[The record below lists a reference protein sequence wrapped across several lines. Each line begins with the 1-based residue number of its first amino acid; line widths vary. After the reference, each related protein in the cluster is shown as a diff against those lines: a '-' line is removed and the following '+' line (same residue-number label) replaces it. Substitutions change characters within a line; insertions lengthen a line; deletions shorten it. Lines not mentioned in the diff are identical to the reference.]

1 MATTQTALDLISSA
15 DLTPT
20 EHLLLKHFVE
30 SAVDS
35 ERAAR
40 YLLSRVSQSDGAED
54 DTESSLRHF
63 KRDLRKLITR
73 LTKFDKIPKYIS
85 TLVRS
90 RDGPRC
96 FITKNEHGPEKSTVE
111 TAYVIPPSLLHNL
124 ESEEEGRLYAILESF
139 LTPSYIG
146 RLRDVLCSKNDI
158 SILQNVWLLSPSVH
172 RAFRAGH
179 VTMRTLAQ
187 VQGQWTAESEPEN
200 PFQPIRCC
208 LQKSYPEECSGLFL
222 GDGSEP
228 QVPMHFFTVLPDK
241 NALPLPSSFLFDV
254 HYRLATALHLFSI
267 EDKIARDWPRTQV
280 IIELLA
286 CAVH

>member
-1 MATTQTALDLISSA
+1 M
-15 DLTPT
+15 
-20 EHLLLKHFVE
+20 
-30 SAVDS
+30 
-35 ERAAR
+35 
-40 YLLSRVSQSDGAED
+40 
-54 DTESSLRHF
+54 
-63 KRDLRKLITR
+63 
-73 LTKFDKIPKYIS
+73 TKFDKIPKYIS

-124 ESEEEGRLYAILESF
+124 ESEEEVSFPWHQTLKIELKLIQGRLYAILESF

-200 PFQPIRCC
+200 PFQPIRV
-208 LQKSYPEECSGLFL
+208 SHGE
-222 GDGSEP
+222 
-228 QVPMHFFTVLPDK
+228 V
-241 NALPLPSSFLFDV
+241 
-254 HYRLATALHLFSI
+254 
-267 EDKIARDWPRTQV
+267 
-280 IIELLA
+280 
-286 CAVH
+286 